1 MLLRERYSGDL
12 VEVIDS
18 HALVNPFADRVSV
31 QFQCGQDLADPEMCD
46 KRALTFPSGEGLP
59 ECWVNGNYRSKA

>member
-1 MLLRERYSGDL
+1 MLLREKSSGDL

-18 HALVNPFADRVSV
+18 NSLLNPFVDQVKV

-46 KRALTFPSGEGLP
+46 KKGLTFPSGEGLP
-59 ECWVNGNYRSKA
+59 ECWLNGHYRTKA